1 MAMTPQQWLDAY
13 RKAWVELDADAAGK
27 LFTKDSTYAEQPYQ
41 AAFAGSQ
48 GVYDYWKRVTATQS
62 KVEIKYG
69 KPLTVGNRTA
79 VEWWTT
85 LTNAGTPVTLA
96 GSFMLEFDTNGL
108 CKTLREYWHFVEGTK
123 QPQPGWGT

>member
-1 MAMTPQQWLDAY
+1 MAMTPEQWLEAY
-13 RKAWVELDADAAGK
+13 RKAWIDLDSDAAAK

-41 AAFAGSQ
+41 APFTGSQ
-48 GVYDYWKRVTATQS
+48 GVFDYWKRVTATQS
-62 KVEIKYG
+62 KVAIKYG

-96 GSFMLEFDTNGL
+96 GSFMLEFDANGI
-108 CKTLREYWHFVEGTK
+108 CKTLREYWHFAEGTIE
-123 QPQPGWGT
+123 PQPGWGT